1 MSVQSSPSDL
11 NVLLETIRKS
21 HFIRK
26 HYDFYQWQQDYV
38 CKFIPHDILIAAWG
52 NFKTGQLQFDISSS
66 MLEVRAHQLTKGC
79 GEVGPLM
86 SSLFS
91 KWEGNNDR
99 WFFNENFNDHN
110 SLEPDGK
117 SGKKILQALDSMGS
131 VLVYGFRD
139 KRGEND
145 VLYAFFNASTH
156 LETQTP
162 VLSLIMPHLDAAL
175 RSVECMAEPENTNN
189 VVKLPKLDI
198 ISGRES
204 QVLGLVVKGMTNVEI
219 ADTLFI
225 SLNTVKNHLKNIF
238 RKMGVSSRAEAVAK
252 YLVEFAPQTQ
262 QNVVNLHRNG
272 SRNRD
277 VSNV

>member
-66 MLEVRAHQLTKGC
+66 MLEVRAHQLSMGC

-86 SSLFS
+86 SSLFR
-91 KWEGNNDR
+91 KWEENNDR
-99 WFFNENFNDHN
+99 WFFNKNFNDKN
-110 SLEPDGK
+110 LSLDDI
-117 SGKKILQALDSMGS
+117 SDKKILQALDGMGS

-175 RSVECMAEPENTNN
+175 RSVECMAEPENTAK

-204 QVLGLVVKGMTNVEI
+204 QVLSLVVQGMTNVEI

-262 QNVVNLHRNG
+262 QNIVHFQRKREMSVMSDTN
-272 SRNRD
+272 
-277 VSNV
+277 

>member
-1 MSVQSSPSDL
+1 MSVQSSTSDL
-11 NVLLETIRKS
+11 NVLLDTIRKS

-38 CKFIPHDILIAAWG
+38 CRFIPHDILIAAWG

-66 MLEVRAHQLTKGC
+66 MLDVRAHQLSKGC
-79 GEVGPLM
+79 GEVAPLM
-86 SSLFS
+86 SSLFR
-91 KWEGNNDR
+91 KWEDNNDR
-99 WFFNENFNDHN
+99 WFFNESFNDTTLSIN
-110 SLEPDGK
+110 STPDQR
-117 SGKKILQALDSMGS
+117 IVQALDSMGS

-145 VLYAFFNASTH
+145 VLYAFFNSSTH

-175 RSVECMAEPENTNN
+175 RSVECLVEPTNSNN

-204 QVLGLVVKGMTNVEI
+204 QVLSLVVQGMTNVEI

-262 QNVVNLHRNG
+262 QNIINFHRKKEMSVMSDTN
-272 SRNRD
+272 
-277 VSNV
+277 

>member
-26 HYDFYQWQQDYV
+26 HFDFYQWQQDYV

-52 NFKTGQLQFDISSS
+52 NFKSGELQFDISSS
-66 MLEVRAHQLTKGC
+66 ILEVRAHQLENGC
-79 GEVGPLM
+79 KEVNPLM
-86 SSLFS
+86 SNLFRE
-91 KWEGNNDR
+91 WENNYDR
-99 WFFNENFNDHN
+99 WYFDEDFCKSEVILDYSNDDKIMS
-110 SLEPDGK
+110 SLKDM
-117 SGKKILQALDSMGS
+117 SS

-145 VLYAFFNASTH
+145 VLYAFFNSSPH
-156 LETQTP
+156 LETNTS
-162 VLSLIMPHLDAAL
+162 VLSMIMPHLDAAL
-175 RSVECMAEPENTNN
+175 RCVECLPEATKNN
-189 VVKLPKLDI
+189 VVQLPKLDI

-204 QVLGLVVKGMTNVEI
+204 QVLALVVEGKTNVEI

-238 RKMGVSSRAEAVAK
+238 RKMNVSSRAEAVAK
-252 YLVEFAPQTQ
+252 YLVELAPAAEKK
-262 QNVVNLHRNG
+262 VVNGHRI
-272 SRNRD
+272 SR
-277 VSNV
+277 VSVTPEPN